1 MQKISWYNNSV
12 KKRRYSKKDIKKDHV
27 KRPNLKHDH
36 PKKLY
41 IYINRNEVK
50 GPQDI

>member
-1 MQKISWYNNSV
+1 MIVSV
-12 KKRRYSKKDIKKDHV
+12 DNK
-27 KRPNLKHDH
+27 NDH